1 MHYLPQKVFSAG
13 SPWGLTAD
21 MYARRLQG
29 SSSTETW
36 MDLPGMYD
44 SRLSHR
50 EPLQRPQRLE
60 LKQGGAPTALPS
72 GPQGRGPERDRGKS
86 WAPNV
91 HTHTHSQTY
100 TLTHAAVPA
109 PGWVC
114 HPSSLRLHF
123 CCGFP
128 RSALALSLGIVE
140 NGRWREGM
148 GWNEAE

>member
-1 MHYLPQKVFSAG
+1 
-13 SPWGLTAD
+13 
-21 MYARRLQG
+21 
-29 SSSTETW
+29 
-36 MDLPGMYD
+36 MYD

-114 HPSSLRLHF
+114 HPSSLRLGSLY
-123 CCGFP
+123 CGFP
-128 RSALALSLGIVE
+128 RSALALSLGVGG
-140 NGRWREGM
+140 NGGWSGEYGM
-148 GWNEAE
+148 E